1 MSRSPGKHCG
11 RSGGGGAGICRRALK
26 GLAACALAAMAM
38 AGCMTPDRAVRETD
52 RIASELATPVVND
65 ITGMTNVFTIARPA
79 DRLRARLMIAQGLP
93 GTRPGAETGAETDA
107 EAGADRDPAPVKLTL
122 RDALEIGAQNDATY
136 QKLKESIFAA
146 ALKLDLQR
154 HVFETTFAGV
164 LGGDIERKT
173 GDDGDSTTASGSAK
187 PSISRKFAN
196 GASATAALGLDI
208 ARLLTGDKSG
218 SLGLGGDA
226 SFSIPLLRG
235 SGRAVNMENL
245 TQAQRDLVYA
255 VHEFEAHRQGYAV
268 SIASAYYAILEA
280 LRQLESLK
288 DNEKRLSDNFER
300 AQMLAD
306 SGRMKRIEVDQARQD
321 LLATGNSL
329 VSARRNLEAKYDGFK
344 ATLGLPADALIE
356 ADMDELVNLQID
368 MGLGAEGTNLVD
380 SAAQMPPLPWSDDEA
395 LSLAL
400 AGRHDLFIA
409 RGRLDD
415 AMRAIPIAADS
426 LRPELTLAGTL
437 GYRRSRKLHSTHAEG
452 ESSTSGGWTYS
463 AGFDLDLPWERTG
476 ERNDYRAALIA
487 ADSAM
492 RAVEDAEDSTKSTIR
507 DDLRKLRSAW
517 ASFVIQSEAVRVA
530 MRRVRSTDLFNQAG
544 RAEIRDVL
552 EAEDAL
558 LKSRNALVGA
568 MIDYRIAGLELRRD
582 MAELDITAEGLWN
595 EIGQ

>member
-1 MSRSPGKHCG
+1 MKF
-11 RSGGGGAGICRRALK
+11 GIWNSISVLSCACI
-26 GLAACALAAMAM
+26 AAVIL
-38 AGCMTPDRAVRETD
+38 AGCMTPERAVRETD
-52 RIASELATPVVND
+52 RVAADIATPVVND
-65 ITGMTNVFTIARPA
+65 VTGITNVFTIARPA
-79 DRLRARLMIAQGLP
+79 DRLRARLMIAQDLP
-93 GTRPGAETGAETDA
+93 GTRPETNAAIAPDGN
-107 EAGADRDPAPVKLTL
+107 PVKITL
-122 RDALEIGAQNDATY
+122 RDALEIGAQNDSTY
-136 QKLKESIFAA
+136 QKLKESIFSA

-154 HVFETTFAGV
+154 HAFETTFAGV
-164 LGGDIERKT
+164 LGGEVERET
-173 GDDGDSTTASGSAK
+173 GDDGESTTASGNAK

-196 GASATAALGLDI
+196 GASATAAIGLDI

-255 VHEFEAHRQGYAV
+255 VHDFEAHRQSYAV
-268 SIASAYYAILEA
+268 NIASAYYAILES
-280 LRQLESLK
+280 LRQLESLE

-321 LLATGNSL
+321 LLNTGNSL
-329 VSARRNLEAKYDGFK
+329 VGARRTLDAKYDSFK
-344 ATLGLPADALIE
+344 TTLGLPADAMIE
-356 ADMDELVNLQID
+356 VDMDELVNLQVE
-368 MGLGAEGTNLVD
+368 MGLGVEGTNLVD

-395 LSLAL
+395 ILIAL
-400 AGRHDLFIA
+400 TNRHDLFVA
-409 RGRLDD
+409 RGHLDD
-415 AMRAIPIAADS
+415 AIRGIPLAADN
-426 LRPELTLAGTL
+426 LRPELTLAGAL
-437 GYRRSRKLHSTHAEG
+437 GYKRTRKLHSTPAEG
-452 ESSTSGGWTYS
+452 ESRTSGGWTYS
-463 AGFDLDLPWERTG
+463 AGFDIDLPWERTS
-476 ERNDYRAALIA
+476 ERNDYRGALIA
-487 ADSAM
+487 VDSAM
-492 RAVEDAEDSTKSTIR
+492 RALENAEDSTKSTIR

-558 LKSRNALVGA
+558 LKSRNSLVGA
-568 MIDYRIAGLELRRD
+568 VIDYRIAGLELRRD

-595 EIGQ
+595 ELGQ